1 MSPQL
6 GTQLRWVIGIR
17 LVMITSVVLP
27 YFLLQLARPEAPLP
41 APGDASVPA
50 IGAALAAEP
59 EGRQLYLM
67 AGVTYLASLFYIALL
82 RLLPRRPELQ
92 AYFQFIGDLLLIS
105 GLVYYFGGVVSPFS
119 MLYLIVIAVAA
130 ALLRRRAAF
139 TVATIAYGLYAT
151 LLLGLYFGWLQP
163 AGVAA
168 PESSSIF
175 RLAYNLAVHLF
186 GFYAVALLTDF
197 LAEDARRAELRLEEK
212 IGDLADLQ
220 VVHRDVVQSIS
231 SGIVTCDHEGAITS
245 VNRAAGEIL
254 GLSPEALLGTTIASC
269 GLFGGGEWRGLAA
282 ECDAGARVRRE
293 VDYRRERAEIHVG
306 FSLGPL
312 EDADGRGRGYILIF
326 QDLTD
331 LRRLQEEVRL
341 KDRMAAVGELAAGIA
356 HEIGNPLAAI
366 SGSVQMLAAS
376 PERDPSQRKL
386 LEIVL
391 KESQRLDRTIKG
403 FLQFA
408 RPKERAAVRCD
419 VARLLAEN
427 FALLHNSPEVSGR
440 HRLEIALDPPS
451 APIVADPDQISQIFW
466 NLARNALRAM
476 PDGGTLQVNGRL
488 EGAVYRFEVTD
499 SGRGMSEE
507 ERAKLFQ
514 PFKSFFGGGTGVGMA
529 IVYGI
534 VQEHGGR
541 LAVASRPGGGSR
553 ITVELPVSPPATAAA
568 SASPATARARG

>member
-231 SGIVTCDHEGAITS
+231 SGI
-245 VNRAAGEIL
+245 
-254 GLSPEALLGTTIASC
+254 
-269 GLFGGGEWRGLAA
+269 
-282 ECDAGARVRRE
+282 
-293 VDYRRERAEIHVG
+293 
-306 FSLGPL
+306 
-312 EDADGRGRGYILIF
+312 
-326 QDLTD
+326 D
-331 LRRLQEEVRL
+331 LRPRGGDHQRQP
-341 KDRMAAVGELAAGIA
+341 RRR
-356 HEIGNPLAAI
+356 
-366 SGSVQMLAAS
+366 
-376 PERDPSQRKL
+376 RDPGAL
-386 LEIVL
+386 
-391 KESQRLDRTIKG
+391 
-403 FLQFA
+403 A
-408 RPKERAAVRCD
+408 RGAPGHD
-419 VARLLAEN
+419 DRLL
-427 FALLHNSPEVSGR
+427 R
-440 HRLEIALDPPS
+440 
-451 APIVADPDQISQIFW
+451 
-466 NLARNALRAM
+466 ALR
-476 PDGGTLQVNGRL
+476 R
-488 EGAVYRFEVTD
+488 R
-499 SGRGMSEE
+499 
-507 ERAKLFQ
+507 
-514 PFKSFFGGGTGVGMA
+514 
-529 IVYGI
+529 
-534 VQEHGGR
+534 
-541 LAVASRPGGGSR
+541 
-553 ITVELPVSPPATAAA
+553 
-568 SASPATARARG
+568 

>member
-6 GTQLRWVIGIR
+6 GTRLRWVIGIR
-17 LVMITSVVLP
+17 LVMITSVALP
-27 YFLLQLARPEAPLP
+27 YFLLQLARPEAALP
-41 APGDASVPA
+41 AAGEPMPPIA
-50 IGAALAAEP
+50 IAAAGHP
-59 EGRQLYLM
+59 EGRHLYFL

-82 RLLPRRPELQ
+82 RLLPRRPEVQ

-105 GLVYYFGGVVSPFS
+105 ALVYYFGGIASPFS

-130 ALLRRRAAF
+130 ALLRRRAGIR
-139 TVATIAYGLYAT
+139 VATMAYALYSA
-151 LLLGLYFGWLQP
+151 LLLALYFGWLSPP
-163 AGVAA
+163 ASAIA
-168 PESSSIF
+168 ESYSIF
-175 RLAYNLAVHLF
+175 RLAYNLAVHFF

-197 LAEDARRAELRLEEK
+197 LAEDARRAERRLEEK
-212 IGDLADLQ
+212 MGDLADLQ

-231 SGIVTCDHEGAITS
+231 SGLVTCDHEGTITS

-254 GLSPEALLGTTIASC
+254 GRSPESLPGTPLAAC
-269 GLFGGGEWRGLAA
+269 GLFDDDEWRRLVS
-282 ECDAGARVRRE
+282 ETDAGARVRRE
-293 VDYRRERAEIHVG
+293 VDYRRDQREIHVG
-306 FSLGPL
+306 FSLGHL
-312 EDADGRGRGYILIF
+312 TDAEGRGRGYILIF

-376 PERDPSQRKL
+376 PERDSSQRKL

-427 FALLHNSPEVSGR
+427 FALLYNSAEVSSR

-451 APIVADPDQISQIFW
+451 AVIVADPDQLSQIFW

-476 PDGGTLQVNGRL
+476 PDGGTLEIAGRL
-488 EGAVYRFEVTD
+488 DGAVYRFEVID

-529 IVYGI
+529 IVYRI

-553 ITVELPVSPPATAAA
+553 ITVELPVSSPPTAAA
-568 SASPATARARG
+568 SAASLAARARS